1 VPRSPRRAPAPSR
14 GDGGGGA
21 LIPFRLSF
29 GHWSPVI
36 RRIESGTGSIAIT
49 FDDGPDPASTPHLL
63 AALAE
68 AQATATFFLCGV
80 RVEQHPELVAAL
92 VAAGHTVYAHGW
104 DHRLYS
110 AAEAED
116 AAAAMARTESLL
128 ARHRPTPPTYLLR
141 LPFNAGI
148 RSATIHR
155 AMRRFHPDVQ
165 FAWWSHAI
173 ADYLIADEP
182 RPEADI
188 RHACDDAI
196 TRLMAEGDLDGGILL
211 LHDAAITQPQ
221 EGAILA
227 TRLLLPGVLKAL
239 RQRGLKGV
247 SLQPRKTK
255 SAAARFIY
263 RSLEPV
269 TIMPRWAA

>member
-1 VPRSPRRAPAPSR
+1 M
-14 GDGGGGA
+14 
-21 LIPFRLSF
+21 
-29 GHWSPVI
+29 
-36 RRIESGTGSIAIT
+36 
-49 FDDGPDPASTPHLL
+49 
-63 AALAE
+63 
-68 AQATATFFLCGV
+68 

-92 VAAGHTVYAHGW
+92 VAAGHTIYAHGW

-116 AAAAMARTESLL
+116 AAAAMARTEALL
-128 ARHRPTPPTYLLR
+128 ALHRPTPSTYLLR

-148 RSATIHR
+148 RSAAIHR

-173 ADYLIADEP
+173 ADYLIADKP

-188 RHACDDAI
+188 RKACDDVIA
-196 TRLMAEGDLDGGILL
+196 RLMVQDDLDGGILL

-221 EGAILA
+221 ESAILA

-239 RQRGLKGV
+239 AQNGIRGI
-247 SLQPRKTK
+247 SLQPRTTR
-255 SAAARFIY
+255 SAAGRFIF
-263 RSLEPV
+263 RSMEPV
-269 TIMPRWAA
+269 TIMPGWAV